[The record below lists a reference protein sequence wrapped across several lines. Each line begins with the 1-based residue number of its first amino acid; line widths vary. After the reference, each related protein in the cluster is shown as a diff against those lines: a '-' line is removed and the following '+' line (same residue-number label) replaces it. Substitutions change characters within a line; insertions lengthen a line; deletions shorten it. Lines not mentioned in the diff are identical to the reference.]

1 MLTKEQLLDEAQKQK
16 NALAV
21 MGQWRSWLFGLTTV
35 FLVLAGAGLRKS
47 GAFFVLGII
56 AAVCMAISFILLLIV
71 NLSIRNGRRNV
82 ENLLDSLKS

>member
-16 NALAV
+16 NALTV

-35 FLVLAGAGLRKS
+35 FLVLTAAGLRQS
-47 GAFFVLGII
+47 GVLFVLGIV
-56 AAVCMAISFILLLIV
+56 AAVCMAICFILLLLV

-82 ENLLDSLKS
+82 EQILDSLK